1 MAVIEKFLGRR
12 VTLPDN
18 LRYFVKQGLWARL
31 DDSTIT
37 FGFSEPALTLS
48 GGIQDLNFLA
58 DDGETV
64 EQGQSVL
71 FAITGKI
78 LYIDSPV
85 QGIIRFNAE
94 AKTDP
99 AAINQDPYYRG
110 WLFAVIPADP
120 AERLTRIF
128 RTARLTWKAFRTVK
142 DSKTRKGSKAESA
155 ASARRFIRE
164 SDAENPFIERFEMG
178 EVYVEIVAEQKG
190 CILWDRPLLFLKKL
204 RRSLRR
210 ECCLVGGDVG
220 TKRPGPHG

>member
-18 LRYFVKQGLWARL
+18 LRYYVKQGLWAKL
-31 DDSTIT
+31 DDRTIV

-58 DDGETV
+58 EDGETV

-94 AKTDP
+94 IKTDP
-99 AAINQDPYYRG
+99 VEINHDPYTRG
-110 WLFAVIPADP
+110 WLFAVTTAGPAAQAYQD
-120 AERLTRIF
+120 LS
-128 RTARLTWKAFRTVK
+128 
-142 DSKTRKGSKAESA
+142 DCA
-155 ASARRFIRE
+155 A
-164 SDAENPFIERFEMG
+164 
-178 EVYVEIVAEQKG
+178 YLQ
-190 CILWDRPLLFLKKL
+190 
-204 RRSLRR
+204 SLRSS
-210 ECCLVGGDVG
+210 EGFKNPEGLKGGVSG
-220 TKRPGPHG
+220 VCKAVYSGIRMQKINQ

>member
-18 LRYFVKQGLWARL
+18 LRYYTKQGLWARL
-31 DDSTIT
+31 DNSTIT

-58 DDGETV
+58 EDGESV

-85 QGIIRFNAE
+85 QGIICFNAE

-99 AAINQDPYYRG
+99 AAINQDVYSR
-110 WLFAVIPADP
+110 WLFAVTPDGPADMAYRDLP
-120 AERLTRIF
+120 
-128 RTARLTWKAFRTVK
+128 
-142 DSKTRKGSKAESA
+142 DCA
-155 ASARRFIRE
+155 AYLE
-164 SDAENPFIERFEMG
+164 
-178 EVYVEIVAEQKG
+178 
-190 CILWDRPLLFLKKL
+190 
-204 RRSLRR
+204 SLRSS
-210 ECCLVGGDVG
+210 EGFKNPEGLKGGVSG
-220 TKRPGPHG
+220 VCKAVYSGIKMQKIQ

>member
-31 DDSTIT
+31 DDSAIT

-58 DDGETV
+58 EDGETV
-64 EQGQSVL
+64 DPGQSVL

-99 AAINQDPYYRG
+99 ASINLDPYAR
-110 WLFAVIPADP
+110 WLFAVTPAGPADS
-120 AERLTRIF
+120 AYQRLSDCAVYLESLQNSEGF
-128 RTARLTWKAFRTVK
+128 KNPEGLKGGVSGVCKAVY
-142 DSKTRKGSKAESA
+142 SG
-155 ASARRFIRE
+155 IR
-164 SDAENPFIERFEMG
+164 M
-178 EVYVEIVAEQKG
+178 QK
-190 CILWDRPLLFLKKL
+190 IQ
-204 RRSLRR
+204 
-210 ECCLVGGDVG
+210 
-220 TKRPGPHG
+220 